1 MEIAV
6 HAKSSELT
14 LGPVLFNWEPERWR
28 DFYFRIADEAPVTA
42 VYLGEVICFK
52 RAPLFET
59 YLAEVAAR
67 LRTARKTV
75 VRSTLAEVMSKQERQ
90 LVEDVCTEETA
101 PVEANDGSAL
111 LRLRGR
117 PHYAGPFINVY
128 NEHTLAVLARGGVCN
143 VCLPPEMPAS
153 AIRAL
158 SPQAAKLG
166 VSLEVQVFG
175 RIGLALSARC
185 YHARAYG
192 RSKDTCQF
200 ICNADPDGM
209 TLRTLE
215 DKPFLTVNGIQ
226 TMSHDYLNLAAEL
239 PELQDMGVTRF
250 RLSPHTCDMVEVATI
265 FRDALDRRIGAAEAT
280 ARLDSLKIEAP
291 FSNGFYYGKPGYRWS
306 RATAPGCA
314 AGTN

>member
-1 MEIAV
+1 MEMSVQANR
-6 HAKSSELT
+6 SELT
-14 LGPVLFNWEPERWR
+14 LGPVLFNWQPEAWR

-42 VYLGEVICFK
+42 VYLGEVVCFK

-75 VRSTLAEVMSKQERQ
+75 VRSTLAEVMSKQDRQ
-90 LVEDVCTEETA
+90 LVETVCAEETA

-117 PHYAGPFINVY
+117 PHYVGPFINVY
-128 NEHTLAVLARGGVCN
+128 NERTLSVLAGNGARN
-143 VCLPPEMPAS
+143 VCLPPEMPAD

-158 SPQAAKLG
+158 AAEAARLG
-166 VSLEVQVFG
+166 ILTEVQVFG

-185 YHARAYG
+185 YHARAHG
-192 RSKDTCQF
+192 RTKDSCRF
-200 ICNADPDGM
+200 VCDEDPDGM

-226 TMSHDYLNLAAEL
+226 TMSHDYLNLAGEL
-239 PELQDMGVTRF
+239 GELQDMGITRF
-250 RLSPHTCDMVEVATI
+250 RLSPQSCDMVDVAKI
-265 FRDALDRRIGAAEAT
+265 FRDALDGATGAAEAG
-280 ARLDSLKIEAP
+280 AKLDALQLDAP
-291 FSNGFYYGKPGYRWS
+291 FSNGFYRGARGHTWQ
-306 RATAPGCA
+306 GA
-314 AGTN
+314 AN